1 MSNNTDDRFGN
12 WFDEQK
18 QTVRQHYA
26 DMSSEAM
33 IGAMMSDLA
42 EIASRAQQGL
52 TPGTPDEARFAHFT
66 GIEVLLSAGADEL
79 RERRIYATEMEFTE

>member
-1 MSNNTDDRFGN
+1 MSNTDDRFGR

-18 QTVRQHYA
+18 VGVRQHYA
-26 DMSSEAM
+26 AMSSEAM
-33 IGAMMSDLA
+33 IGATMSDLA

-52 TPGTPDEARFAHFT
+52 TPGTPEEAHFAHFI
-66 GIEVLLSAGADEL
+66 GFEVLLSAVADEL

>member
-33 IGAMMSDLA
+33 IDAMMSDLA
-42 EIASRAQQGL
+42 EIGSRAQQGL
-52 TPGTPDEARFAHFT
+52 TPGTP
-66 GIEVLLSAGADEL
+66 DEL